1 MTLNWFKRF
10 FEKPKPVSASRL
22 FSPDEAPESIEK
34 LETEF
39 SRLQRFQPL
48 VRHLA
53 VIEELI
59 EYEMG
64 LATTVLTD
72 PSQSQ
77 ERAQFFRGA
86 FWLAKQI
93 GQKLVGL
100 EIEIANKDRALTEA
114 KKKPENVV
122 R

>member
-1 MTLNWFKRF
+1 MKWFKRF
-10 FEKPKPVSASRL
+10 FEKPKPTSAARL
-22 FSPDEAPESIEK
+22 FSPDEVPDNIES
-34 LETEF
+34 LEAEVL
-39 SRLQRFQPL
+39 RLQRFMPL
-48 VRHLA
+48 VRQQA

-72 PSQSQ
+72 PARPQ
-77 ERAQFFRGA
+77 ETAQFFRGA

-100 EIEIANKDRALTEA
+100 EMEYANKDQALTEA
-114 KKKPENVV
+114 KRKPENVV